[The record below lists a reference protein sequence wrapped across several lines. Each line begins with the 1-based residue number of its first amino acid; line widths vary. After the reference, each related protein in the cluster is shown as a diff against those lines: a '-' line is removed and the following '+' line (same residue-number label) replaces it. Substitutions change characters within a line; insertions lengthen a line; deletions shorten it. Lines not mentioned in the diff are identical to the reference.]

1 MAKTKHY
8 FQCSQC
14 AYVSPSYL
22 GKCPE
27 CAAWGSFTEE
37 LQNTATVKPENQRRT
52 QNNTCIP
59 LNEVTSEQA
68 ERFSSGFNEL
78 DRVLGGGILPGA
90 YVLIGGDPGIGKS
103 TLMLQTVSRIKTQTV
118 LYVAGEESAYQ
129 IKLRSDRLNLTV
141 NHVLML
147 AETNVHRV
155 IETIKA
161 HASKPLTV
169 VIDSIQAL
177 YDPEIGS
184 TPGSVT
190 QIRQCASLLMDV
202 AKSLNITIFLIGH
215 VTKDGSV
222 SGPKVLEHMV
232 DAVLYF
238 EGDKYKNLR
247 MLRTVKNRFGDT
259 QEVGVFEMTAEGLVE
274 VDNPSQLFLSHASTM
289 NNPGS
294 VIIATLEGNRP
305 ILIELQALVGLST
318 YPSPRRVA
326 NGIDTNRLH
335 QIIAVLERRLG
346 LDFSRQDVYI
356 NVVGGLQIDD
366 PGADL
371 GIAFALLTSH
381 RNISMLPNT
390 AVTGEIGL
398 TGEIRPVRQLALRV
412 KEAQRIG
419 FQQIITPLSETPLSD
434 GLSVLEADSLMSA
447 ITVALP
453 QGDQNPLQ
461 YVDSSF

>member
-1 MAKTKHY
+1 MAKSKHF

-27 CAAWGSFTEE
+27 CSAWGSFTEE
-37 LQNTATVKPENQRRT
+37 ITSAALDKPENQRRT
-52 QNNTCIP
+52 QNNMCIP

-68 ERFSSGFNEL
+68 ERFSSGSSEL

-103 TLMLQTVSRIKTQTV
+103 TLMLQTVSRIQNQTV
-118 LYVAGEESAYQ
+118 LYIAGEESAYQ
-129 IKLRSDRLNLTV
+129 IKLRSDRLKLTV

-155 IETIKA
+155 IETIKSNA
-161 HASKPLTV
+161 GKPLTV

-202 AKSLNITIFLIGH
+202 AKSLNVTIFLIGH

-259 QEVGVFEMTAEGLVE
+259 NEVGVFEMTAEGLVE
-274 VDNPSQLFLSHASTM
+274 VDNPSNLFLSHASTL

-294 VIIATLEGNRP
+294 VIVATLEGNRP
-305 ILIELQALVGLST
+305 ILIELQALVGVTT
-318 YPSPRRVA
+318 YPAPRRVA

-356 NVVGGLQIDD
+356 NVVGGLEIDD

-381 RNISMLPNT
+381 RNISMLPHT
-390 AVTGEIGL
+390 AVAGEIGL
-398 TGEIRPVRQLALRV
+398 TGEIRPVRQLPLRV

-419 FQQIITPLSETPLSD
+419 FQQIITPLSDTPLPD
-434 GLSVLEADSLMSA
+434 GLTVLEADSLMSA

-453 QGDQNPLQ
+453 PHHEVTAVGVQ
-461 YVDSSF
+461 